1 MPENCQIRSMTEGDL
16 PMVLAWRNHA
26 EVRRFMLTQ
35 QEISLAEHTQWF
47 ASARQDSTRRLL
59 IVQEHGNPIGYVQ
72 FRGVA
77 VGGIADWGFYAHP
90 DAAKGTGRKIGE
102 SALEHAFAHLKLH
115 KVCGQCIPSNQAS
128 IRFHERLGFK
138 REAAPP
144 DPKRINCQYPPLICF
159 GLLVNEW
166 EKNTRGTPL

>member
-1 MPENCQIRSMTEGDL
+1 MPENCQIRSMTEADL

-47 ASARQDSTRRLL
+47 ASAVQDSTRRLL
-59 IVQEHGNPIGYVQ
+59 IVEEQGKPIGYVQ
-72 FRGVA
+72 FKGVA
-77 VGGIADWGFYAHP
+77 AGGIAAWGFYAHP

-102 SALEHAFAHLKLH
+102 SALEHAFADLKLH
-115 KVCGQCIPSNQAS
+115 KVCGQAIAGNQAS
-128 IRFHERLGFK
+128 IRFHERLGFQ
-138 REAAPP
+138 REAELR
-144 DPKRINCQYPPLICF
+144 DQKRINGAYHTLIGF

-166 EKNTRGTPL
+166 QKHARGIPP